1 MNIQR
6 DSSFK
11 LLIFLSYLYEILSN
25 DKNEWHVT
33 IYNIMKNLDSF
44 LSQGEIF
51 LPGNKTQLRLGL
63 MTLLLNRNVLIEDV
77 PGMGKTTLVKF
88 FAKATGLDFRRIQ
101 FTSDLL
107 PSDILGV
114 SIFQKESEK
123 FIFKPGPIFGELIL
137 ADELNR
143 GTPKTQSA
151 LLQAMEEKHVTVD
164 GVTHPLPER
173 FCLFATQNPR
183 GQYGTYPLPE
193 SQLDRFLFKF
203 SMGHLSKKEEIELL
217 STGSRLHKLD
227 EMKPF
232 VTTLDLKS
240 WEEEMRSVS
249 TTNVLLDYL
258 AEVLQQSRKKEEFYG
273 LSPRAGLDL
282 LEASKAWACFEK
294 RNYVLPDDIQAVF
307 PYVAGH
313 RMFSQHSLSAQMEYL
328 RAREFISS
336 IPFIKEK

>member
-1 MNIQR
+1 
-6 DSSFK
+6 
-11 LLIFLSYLYEILSN
+11 
-25 DKNEWHVT
+25 
-33 IYNIMKNLDSF
+33 MKNIDTF
-44 LSQGEIF
+44 LTQGEVFI
-51 LPGNKTQLRLGL
+51 PGNNVQLRLGL
-63 MTLLLNRNVLIEDV
+63 MALLLNRNVLIEDV

-88 FAKATGLDFRRIQ
+88 FAKATGLEFRRIQ

-114 SIFQKESEK
+114 SIFHKDSEK
-123 FIFKPGPIFGELIL
+123 FIFKAGPIFGELIL

-151 LLQAMEEKHVTVD
+151 LLQAMEEKSVTID
-164 GVTHPLPER
+164 GINHPLPER

-203 SMGHLSKKEEIELL
+203 SMGHLSKKEEMELL
-217 STGSRLHKLD
+217 MSGARMDMLEKA
-227 EMKPF
+227 EPF
-232 VTTLDLKS
+232 IGQGDLKEWEEGAKRVTTSSMLM
-240 WEEEMRSVS
+240 E
-249 TTNVLLDYL
+249 YL
-258 AEVLQQSRKKEEFYG
+258 ADVLQASRQREDAYG

-282 LEASKAWACFEK
+282 LAASKAWAYLQK
-294 RNYVLPDDIQAVF
+294 RDYVIPDDIQEIF

-313 RMFSQHSLSAQMEYL
+313 RMYSQHSLSASSEFL
-328 RAREFISS
+328 RAQEFVKS

>member
-1 MNIQR
+1 
-6 DSSFK
+6 
-11 LLIFLSYLYEILSN
+11 
-25 DKNEWHVT
+25 
-33 IYNIMKNLDSF
+33 MKTLDSF
-44 LSQGEIF
+44 LKQGEDF
-51 LPGNKTQLRLGL
+51 LPGNKTQLKLGL
-63 MTLLLNRNVLIEDV
+63 MALLLNRNVLIEDV

-88 FAKATGLDFRRIQ
+88 FARATGLDFRRVQ

-114 SIFQKESEK
+114 SVFNKESEK
-123 FIFKPGPIFGELIL
+123 FIFRPGPIFGELIL

-164 GVTHPLPER
+164 GISHALPSR

-203 SMGHLSKKEEIELL
+203 SMGHLTREEEVDLL
-217 STGSRLHKLD
+217 SSGSRLNQLKDLS
-227 EMKPF
+227 PF
-232 VTTLDLKS
+232 VTVAELSD
-240 WEEEMRSVS
+240 WEGRLRVV
-249 TTNVLLDYL
+249 TTSRVLLEYL
-258 AEVLQQSRKKEEFYG
+258 ADVLQASRAKEDAFG

-282 LEASKAWACFEK
+282 LEASKAWAFFEN
-294 RNYVLPDDIQAVF
+294 RDYVIPDDIQAVF

-313 RMFSQHSLSAQMEYL
+313 RMFAEHTLAASLENL
-328 RAREFISS
+328 RARDFINN
-336 IPFIKEK
+336 IPFVKEK

>member
-1 MNIQR
+1 
-6 DSSFK
+6 
-11 LLIFLSYLYEILSN
+11 
-25 DKNEWHVT
+25 
-33 IYNIMKNLDSF
+33 MKNPDSF

-51 LPGNKTQLRLGL
+51 LPGNKIQLRLGL
-63 MTLLLNRNVLIEDV
+63 MALLLNRNVLIEDV

-114 SIFQKESEK
+114 SIFHKESEK
-123 FIFKPGPIFGELIL
+123 FIFKAGPIFGELIL

-164 GVTHPLPER
+164 GETHPLPAR

-203 SMGHLSKKEEIELL
+203 SMGHLSKKEEMELL
-217 STGSRLHKLD
+217 SSGSRLEKLD
-227 EMKPF
+227 QMEAF
-232 VTTLDLKS
+232 VSPDDLKS
-240 WEEEMRSVS
+240 WEEQMRNV
-249 TTNVLLDYL
+249 TTTDVLLEYL
-258 AEVLQQSRKKEEFYG
+258 ADVLQASRKKEECYG

-282 LEASKAWACFEK
+282 LHAAKAWAFFEK
-294 RNYVLPDDIQAVF
+294 RNYVIPDDIQAVF
-307 PYVAGH
+307 PFVAGH
-313 RMFSQHSLSAQMEYL
+313 RMFSLHSLSTMLEYL
-328 RAREFISS
+328 RAKEFIET
-336 IPFIKEK
+336 IPFVKGK

>member
-1 MNIQR
+1 
-6 DSSFK
+6 
-11 LLIFLSYLYEILSN
+11 
-25 DKNEWHVT
+25 
-33 IYNIMKNLDSF
+33 MKNLDSF
-44 LSQGEIF
+44 LDQGELF
-51 LPGNKTQLRLGL
+51 LPGNRSQLRLGL
-63 MTLLLNRNVLIEDV
+63 IGILLNRNILIEDV

-88 FAKATGLDFRRIQ
+88 FARATGLVFRRIQ

-164 GVTHPLPER
+164 GETYPLPDR

-217 STGSRLHKLD
+217 SSGSRLEKLD
-227 EMKPF
+227 TLKPF
-232 VTTLDLKS
+232 ITHDDLRSWEKEIDAVTTGD
-240 WEEEMRSVS
+240 
-249 TTNVLLDYL
+249 VLLHYL
-258 AEVLQQSRKKEEFYG
+258 ADVLQASRKKDDCYG

-282 LEASKAWACFEK
+282 LKAARAWAAFEK
-294 RNYVLPDDIQAVF
+294 RSYVLPDDIQAVF
-307 PYVAGH
+307 PFVAGH
-313 RMFSQHSLSAQMEYL
+313 RMFSQHSLSTSLENL
-328 RAREFISS
+328 RAREFIEG
-336 IPFIKEK
+336 IPFVKEK